1 MIVILGVIFVVV
13 YIIIRLNSTSIKGT
27 IGELKTNANLSFL
40 GSEYIFL
47 NDVMIR
53 NSNGTTS
60 QIDHIVLSEYGIFV
74 IETKNYKG
82 WIFGNEKSEK
92 WTQVI
97 YKEKH
102 TFINPVK
109 QNLGHVYALKGLLAE
124 FPNIKY
130 YPIVVFA
137 GSATLK
143 DIQSSVPVIYESSLN
158 QTIKMQSSVK
168 CLSNDEILK
177 IKNILETSAI
187 TDKDSKRE
195 DIQNIYH
202 NVNERK
208 EKINNRICPKCN
220 GKLIIRNGRNGLFY
234 GCSNYPSCR
243 FTMNY

>member
-1 MIVILGVIFVVV
+1 MIIILGLIFVVI
-13 YIIIRLNSTSIKGT
+13 YIILKLNSPKIKGS
-27 IGELKTNANLSFL
+27 IGEIKTNTNLSFL
-40 GSEYIFL
+40 GSEYILL
-47 NDVMIR
+47 NDVIIR

-97 YKEKH
+97 FKEKH

-109 QNLGHVYALKGLLAE
+109 QNWGHVYALKGFLTD

-158 QTIKMQSSVK
+158 ETIRRQSTEK
-168 CLSNDEILK
+168 CLSCSDISKIHEILLS
-177 IKNILETSAI
+177 NEI
-187 TDKDSKRE
+187 TEKVYMKE
-195 DIQNIYH
+195 HIQNVQ
-202 NVNERK
+202 NN
-208 EKINNRICPKCN
+208 INAQRIKKDNRICPRCN
-220 GKLIIRNGRNGLFY
+220 GELKLRNGKYGKFY
-234 GCSNYPSCR
+234 GCSNYPRCN
-243 FTMNY
+243 FTMPC